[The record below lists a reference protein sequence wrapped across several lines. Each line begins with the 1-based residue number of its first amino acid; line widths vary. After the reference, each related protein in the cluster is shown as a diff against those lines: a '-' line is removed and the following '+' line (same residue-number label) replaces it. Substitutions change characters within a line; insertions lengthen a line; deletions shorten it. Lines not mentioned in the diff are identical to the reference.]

1 MTRSYLRVGHAVLSE
16 PWENHW
22 HYLCRSFSTNE
33 TQMSKVGLLFPAF
46 VGWGRVGDAW
56 KKCDAMNTLV
66 TNGYNKSLL
75 ELTHFVELG
84 RGSVLSEHGHE
95 GPHSV

>member
-1 MTRSYLRVGHAVLSE
+1 M
-16 PWENHW
+16 
-22 HYLCRSFSTNE
+22 
-33 TQMSKVGLLFPAF
+33 
-46 VGWGRVGDAW
+46 GWGRVGDAW

-95 GPHSV
+95 EAHSV